1 MLSTLFKR
9 LPLFFSALAMVLFI
23 SCKDEKKDT
32 PATETSETAEETI
45 NDTQNKSTNSSTKN
59 DGEVAL
65 NPPHGQPG
73 HRCDVQ
79 VGQPLPTG
87 NSPQKSPVINSTQ
100 KSPVINNS
108 GSVPVNNSNSTAKV
122 NPPHGQPG
130 HSCDIPVGA
139 PLE

>member
-1 MLSTLFKR
+1 MLSTLFNR
-9 LPLFFSALAMVLFI
+9 LPLFFSALTMVLFI

-32 PATETSETAEETI
+32 PATDTSETPEQTI
-45 NDTQNKSTNSSTKN
+45 NSTQNNSTNS

-73 HRCDVQ
+73 HRCDIQ
-79 VGQPLPTG
+79 VGQPLPTD

-130 HSCDIPVGA
+130 HKCEIPVGA